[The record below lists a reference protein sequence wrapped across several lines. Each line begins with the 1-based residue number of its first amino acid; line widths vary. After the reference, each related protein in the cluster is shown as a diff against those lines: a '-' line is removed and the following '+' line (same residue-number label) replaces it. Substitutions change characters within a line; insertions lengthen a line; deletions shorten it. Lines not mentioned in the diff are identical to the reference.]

1 MSHYEHI
8 HCLLDFQHNSIIE
21 MRIEFYCHFN
31 YLFSAHLHIITI
43 EKPSRFT
50 EQKLNT
56 LFAKHVNWIK
66 LNLQSLDDNDN
77 DDDAQR

>member
-1 MSHYEHI
+1 MSDYEHI
-8 HCLLDFQHNSIIE
+8 HCLLNFQHNSIIE

-50 EQKLNT
+50 KQNYT
-56 LFAKHVNWIK
+56 LFAKYVNWIK

-77 DDDAQR
+77 DDDDAQQ